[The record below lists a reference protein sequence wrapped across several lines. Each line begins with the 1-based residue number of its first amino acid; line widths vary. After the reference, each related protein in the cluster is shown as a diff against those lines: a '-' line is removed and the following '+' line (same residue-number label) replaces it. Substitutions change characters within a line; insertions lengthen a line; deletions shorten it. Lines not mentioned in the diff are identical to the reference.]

1 MIEFPGAGSL
11 PVSAA
16 AHDMAEPLRDLAR
29 LAQRAVSRCDGAGL
43 TLMENGA
50 AVVGTS
56 NRFAASID
64 RVQYGGWEGPCVTA
78 VDQKRTVLT
87 GSIGIG
93 EPRWPHFT
101 DQVKSL
107 GIRSAL
113 SLPLRVD
120 ATVIG
125 SLNLYARKQDAFD
138 AGAIA
143 AAEEFARPAAE
154 SLSTAR
160 LLVEIIDAA
169 GAGCDE
175 LADRGAVETAVG
187 ILIATRGLP
196 ATAAKQE
203 LDRAAEA
210 SKETLV
216 KAARRVI
223 DRQEHA

>member
-1 MIEFPGAGSL
+1 MNEFPGGGSV

-43 TLMENGA
+43 TLMEDGS

-56 NRFAASID
+56 NRFAAAID

-78 VDQKRTVLT
+78 VDQKLTVLT
-87 GSIGIG
+87 GSIGVG
-93 EPRWPHFT
+93 EPRWPTFT
-101 DQVKSL
+101 DQVQTL

-120 ATVIG
+120 ETIIG

-138 AGAIA
+138 AGAVA

-169 GAGCDE
+169 GTASDE

-187 ILIATRGLP
+187 ILMATRGLS
-196 ATAAKQE
+196 ASAAAQE
-203 LDRAAEA
+203 LDRAAKA
-210 SKETLV
+210 SEETLV
-216 KAARRVI
+216 ETAHRAI
-223 DRQEHA
+223 DRQQHS